1 MPEISTAGFFQV
13 AFIARQMNKR
23 RKRFFRRPLNPP
35 VGCVPQSTH
44 AVGWG
49 CRENRER
56 VRAYLTHPTCG
67 LRLAVFL
74 AKPLIPTAT
83 PSSLPWERVRERA
96 TSRKACIWTVRVL
109 GKIAEIRRMPSP
121 QPSPTGEGADC
132 SRFYGCRRF
141 EKQLGFTTVDTG
153 RLKSK
158 SSLHNLFSLQN
169 P

>member
-1 MPEISTAGFFQV
+1 MGKVAEIRRMPSPQPSPTGEGAGCSRFCEFWR
-13 AFIARQMNKR
+13 FERQL
-23 RKRFFRRPLNPP
+23 RFA
-35 VGCVPQSTH
+35 
-44 AVGWG
+44 AVD
-49 CRENRER
+49 CRSPEKQK
-56 VRAYLTHPTCG
+56 AACTTC
-67 LRLAVFL
+67 FL
-74 AKPLIPTAT
+74 AEPLTRTAT